1 MNMATITVTVSF
13 GEKDAILWRHI
24 ENAVGTPVTSSKIRN
39 LLYEWMDTKVVVER
53 GNLNE

>member
-1 MNMATITVTVSF
+1 MNLATITVTVSF

-39 LLYEWMDTKVVVER
+39 LLYEWMNTKVVSER
-53 GNLNE
+53 GDLDE